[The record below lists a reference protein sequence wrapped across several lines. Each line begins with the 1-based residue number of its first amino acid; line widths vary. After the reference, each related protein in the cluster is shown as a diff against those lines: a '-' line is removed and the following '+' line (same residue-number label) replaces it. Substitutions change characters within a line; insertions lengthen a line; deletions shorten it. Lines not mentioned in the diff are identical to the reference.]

1 MIVISNAGN
10 LGSQTI
16 FILFFFFFLIFPP
29 FFERAGDEDNEML
42 GGYVGRAL
50 SQWFS
55 QEAYPVCW

>member
-16 FILFFFFFLIFPP
+16 IFFEFSLL
-29 FFERAGDEDNEML
+29 FERAGEEDNEML
-42 GGYVGRAL
+42 GGYVGRAS
-50 SQWFS
+50 SQRFS

>member
-1 MIVISNAGN
+1 MIVISNAGD

-16 FILFFFFFLIFPP
+16 FFFFNFPS

-42 GGYVGRAL
+42 RGYVGRAL